1 MKYGTYSLAV
11 TVLLAVTL
19 GAHAQTATS
28 DEDAIKVTALNYIEG
43 WYEGDAARMESAL
56 HPELAKRM
64 ISTDPKTGHSQ
75 FNHMG
80 AMALVQGTRR
90 GGGSKTPKDQQLKEI
105 TILDR
110 FNNAAVV
117 KIVASGWID
126 YLEVAKFN
134 GQWKIINVLWELKP
148 APPAKTPAEAPQKP

>member
-1 MKYGTYSLAV
+1 MKKLICGLAIG
-11 TVLLAVTL
+11 LLA
-19 GAHAQTATS
+19 AAMANAQTSSS
-28 DEDAIKVTALNYIEG
+28 DDDAAIKVTALNYIEG
-43 WYEGDAARMESAL
+43 WYEGNAERMESAL

-80 AMALVQGTRR
+80 AMQLVQNTRR
-90 GGGSKTPKDQQLKEI
+90 GGGNQTPKDEQLKEI

-110 FNNAAVV
+110 FNNAGVV
-117 KIVASGWID
+117 KIVASSWID

-148 APPAKTPAEAPQKP
+148 KPSNAEPAVAPQKP